1 MMNKI
6 TGTLLAIGAGS
17 ALMTGCGNNMRVTDN
32 AEESRSNTTTAV
44 TETTRRPRTTTA
56 KRVTTEE
63 RMTETTNEP
72 DIIDRAETAISD
84 IGDDIED
91 GVRDILTDA
100 TKEIHPLD

>member
-17 ALMTGCGNNMRVTDN
+17 ALMTGCGNNMRLTEN
-32 AEESRSNTTTAV
+32 AEESRSSTTTVV

-56 KRVTTEE
+56 LKPAETDSHE
-63 RMTETTNEP
+63 TETDKP
-72 DIIDRAETAISD
+72 DLIDRAETAISD